1 MTYPFQR
8 NYDGPSIT
16 PLEMT
21 APSTLCN
28 ELDRSC
34 LVKIGWCEGGPLIFQ
49 VPELPTAPAA
59 RLIHCLEHED
69 RGNINDGSHWKDGAS
84 IRVCFSV
91 SKVAALSEPNSRVYI
106 QTFRGVAAAEA

>member
-1 MTYPFQR
+1 M
-8 NYDGPSIT
+8 
-16 PLEMT
+16 
-21 APSTLCN
+21 
-28 ELDRSC
+28 
-34 LVKIGWCEGGPLIFQ
+34 IFQ

-69 RGNINDGSHWKDGAS
+69 RGNINDGSHWKDGAF

-106 QTFRGVAAAEA
+106 QRGSGGGGVTDLPSIRVGGASAVRLYLRLYWDICELLLEAAEVEAVVL